1 MTTRDEAVSALARVG
16 REVIRRGLTWG
27 TSGNLSAR
35 VGERFLVSAT
45 GSRLDEL
52 GPDRLAEC
60 WVAGDGGSVVDGA
73 AAGPAPSVEVEMHR
87 AVYAAVPEAGAI
99 VHTSAPWTTLLACS
113 RLRVPIEVNTDALAY
128 VGKVARVPY
137 RHPGSLALARAAAE
151 RAPGAR
157 ALLLSNHGSLVWGA
171 DADEVLRRTE
181 ALEFLARLVLTARA
195 ASVPLTRLSPEE
207 VASFPYG

>member
-1 MTTRDEAVSALARVG
+1 MTTRDEAAAALARVG

-35 VGERFLVSAT
+35 VGDGFLVSAT

-60 WVAGDGGSVVDGA
+60 RVAGDGGSIDG
-73 AAGPAPSVEVEMHR
+73 AGPAPSVEVEMHR

-128 VGKVARVPY
+128 VGKIARVPY
-137 RHPGSLALARAAAE
+137 RHPGSVALARAAAE

-181 ALEFLARLVLTARA
+181 ALEFVARLVLTARA
-195 ASVPLTRLSPEE
+195 ASVPLSRLSPEE